1 MTFDVIA
8 TGSSG
13 NAVVLN
19 KNILIDCGVSWKAI
33 KPYAK
38 DLRLVLLTH
47 IHGDHFNPRT
57 VRALHRERPGLPVGV
72 L

>member
-8 TGSSG
+8 TGSNG

-33 KPYAK
+33 KPYAVHHQGT
-38 DLRLVLLTH
+38 RH
-47 IHGDHFNPRT
+47 RWRHYEGRT
-57 VRALHRERPGLPVGV
+57 G
-72 L
+72 